1 MRYFRTSTPR
11 PTRLLAFSIDRF
23 PPAPPPFFD
32 PCILERHPPEKLAE
46 SVNQRYRIVGTGE
59 STDRTHPPQPCVGNT
74 AYISSVIDL
83 SASRIAASTHRNAP
97 SRYSNQF
104 RLSPATCFLCIVIR
118 NYIYTLYVY
127 TRIRISISMHLL
139 NGTSFPNSSS
149 CVSTTISIKIDSYR
163 VDTRVQDR
171 DDDFSARERER
182 EISAMFRITRS
193 NLWLSL
199 FVTRQGGEKPYSRNY
214 IYI

>member
-1 MRYFRTSTPR
+1 MRWRRMRYFRTSTPR

-23 PPAPPPFFD
+23 PPAPPFFD

-163 VDTRVQDR
+163 VETRVQDR

-182 EISAMFRITRS
+182 DFGHVSDNTIQ
-193 NLWLSL
+193 SL
-199 FVTRQGGEKPYSRNY
+199 AIAVRYQTGRREAVFA
-214 IYI
+214 